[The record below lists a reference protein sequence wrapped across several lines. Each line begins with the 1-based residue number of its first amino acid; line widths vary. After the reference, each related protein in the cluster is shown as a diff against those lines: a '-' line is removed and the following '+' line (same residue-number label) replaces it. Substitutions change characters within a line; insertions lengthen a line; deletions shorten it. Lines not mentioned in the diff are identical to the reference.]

1 MNLKI
6 FYIIVNMLKQAI
18 IEIYEKK
25 SLFGLAG
32 VVWRIQEVKEDEQ
45 MYRKAWNVV
54 YDIDWSYVEGA

>member
-1 MNLKI
+1 MS
-6 FYIIVNMLKQAI
+6 KQAI

-32 VVWRIQEVKEDEQ
+32 VVWRIQEIKGDEP
-45 MYRKAWNVV
+45 MHRKAWNAV